1 MRSLINLI
9 KGDKISQ
16 GLETDYRDNLPVN
29 MTAVVK
35 SIRGANGY
43 MLSHY
48 GLTQFATAS
57 GIDRGGIWNERL
69 IDHYRVS
76 GQKFV
81 SVSTTGVVDELGA
94 ISGSKRA
101 SLAYSFNTQAIVADG
116 KMWLYDGATL
126 TEITDPE
133 LGDPIDIAWI
143 DGYYVLTDGENIYH
157 TDITDETSID
167 PIKFSTSE
175 FSPDPTLAVDKT
187 TDNQWIVF
195 NRYST
200 EYFENVAS
208 ANFAW
213 RRISGKALKAGVVGT
228 HCETELEGRFY
239 ILGGGKEESVS
250 VHYISAGTYTSIAT
264 REVDKVIATYTEEEL
279 ADAVLETRVQDKDSF
294 ILVRL
299 PRDTLLFNSTVALK
313 FGIEFAWTIVKTGFG
328 NDPWRA
334 ANGVYDA
341 RLSEWIYG
349 DILDGRLGILDKTVG
364 SQYGNQVESILYTPL
379 VNLESE
385 SVDEIELDIIPGHQI
400 DTSKVTTA
408 LSTTYNGVTFGTE
421 IWVLYGEKNKYDQRF
436 IKYRLGYVRNFAGWK
451 FRTITTERLAFGLC
465 RLEHG

>member
-1 MRSLINLI
+1 MRSLLNLI
-9 KGDKISQ
+9 KGDKI

-29 MTAVVK
+29 MTAIDK
-35 SIRGANGY
+35 PIRGANGY

-48 GLTQFATAS
+48 GLTQFANAP
-57 GIDRGGIWNERL
+57 GVDRGGIWNERL
-69 IDHYRVS
+69 INHYRVS
-76 GQKFV
+76 SNKFI
-81 SVSTTGVVDELGA
+81 SVDTNGTVNELGN
-94 ISGSKRA
+94 ITGSKRA

-116 KMWLYDGATL
+116 KMWLYDGVTL
-126 TEITDPE
+126 TEIIDPD
-133 LGDPIDIAWI
+133 LGTPIDIAWI

-157 TDITDETSID
+157 TDITNESSID
-167 PIKFSTSE
+167 PIKFSTAE

-195 NRYST
+195 GRYSV

-208 ANFAW
+208 ENFAW
-213 RRISGKALKAGVVGT
+213 RRIPGKALKAGVVGT
-228 HCETELEGRFY
+228 HCETELGGRFY

-264 REVDKVIATYTEEEL
+264 REVDKIIATYSEGEL
-279 ADAVLETRVQDKDSF
+279 ANAVLETRVQDKDKF

-299 PRDTLLFNSTVALK
+299 PSDTLLFNATIATK
-313 FGIEFAWTIVKTGFG
+313 FGVEFAWTIVKTGFN

-341 RLSEWIYG
+341 RISQWVYG
-349 DILDGRLGILDKTVG
+349 DILDGRLGFLDKNVG
-364 SQYGNQVESILYTPL
+364 SQYGDQVESILYTPL

-385 SVDEIELDIIPGHQI
+385 SVDEIELDIIPGFQI
-400 DTSKVTTA
+400 DTDKVTTA

-421 IWVLYGEKNKYDQRF
+421 LWVLYGEPSRYDQRF
-436 IKYRLGYVRNFAGWK
+436 IKYRLGYVSNFIGWK

-465 RLEHG
+465 RIEHG